1 MRKRIFSLLTALALC
16 LSLLPA
22 TASAAD
28 HDHTDGTWTALTAGT
43 TTLSG
48 GKYYLSEDVTCSGGD
63 HTPITVTGTVTL
75 CLNGHVLDLSGQ
87 YIRVEGDLTL
97 CDCNSTGQT
106 HKFTVGTN
114 GLWTWNDA
122 ATGENVQSLPG
133 GVITGGDGT
142 DLTSGGV
149 YVYDGSFT
157 MTGGS
162 IAGNTASVDGG
173 GVYVYDGSGFTMEGG
188 TISGNKASVT

>member
-87 YIRVEGDLTL
+87 YIRVE
-97 CDCNSTGQT
+97 
-106 HKFTVGTN
+106 
-114 GLWTWNDA
+114 
-122 ATGENVQSLPG
+122 
-133 GVITGGDGT
+133 
-142 DLTSGGV
+142 
-149 YVYDGSFT
+149 
-157 MTGGS
+157 
-162 IAGNTASVDGG
+162 
-173 GVYVYDGSGFTMEGG
+173 
-188 TISGNKASVT
+188 